1 MKTATS
7 LTVIAL
13 GAILAFAI
21 TTSPGFLNIQ
31 VVGLILMITGAVGL
45 LLSAR
50 DQNWLR
56 RRVVVRRT
64 PAPRVP
70 RRTSATRQRQRAVRQ
85 LPPPVPAAPA
95 DTTRPIERDTFD
107 EYIER

>member
-21 TTSPGFLNIQ
+21 TTSPGFLNVQ
-31 VVGLILMITGAVGL
+31 VAGWILMFTGAAGI

-50 DQNWLR
+50 RQNWLR
-56 RRVVVRRT
+56 RRVIVRKEPPARRRPRQART
-64 PAPRVP
+64 QPEDL
-70 RRTSATRQRQRAVRQ
+70 TQ
-85 LPPPVPAAPA
+85 
-95 DTTRPIERDTFD
+95 PIEADGLAERQVID
-107 EYIER
+107 EYIEQ

>member
-21 TTSPGFLNIQ
+21 TGSPGFLNVQ
-31 VVGLILMITGAVGL
+31 VAGWVLILTGVAGL
-45 LLSAR
+45 LLSRPNR
-50 DQNWLR
+50 DWFR
-56 RRVVVRRT
+56 RKVIIRDPAKVSRPRPSPQPSPRPSPQPTPRPRT
-64 PAPRVP
+64 RPSLPAPRP
-70 RRTSATRQRQRAVRQ
+70 T
-85 LPPPVPAAPA
+85 
-95 DTTRPIERDTFD
+95 D